1 MEVRA
6 VAKFV
11 RVQPR
16 KVRQIAREVRG
27 KQAVR
32 TADVLRFHPGKGARV
47 LAKVIRS
54 AVANAQENHGADP
67 DTLRIREVQ
76 INEGPM
82 LKRIHARAMGRAN
95 RIQKKMSHIIVVVEE
110 ADPQRAVKPHGTKAK
125 PRPTFDKPKGKGKKK
140 EAEKVDET
148 PVAETVV
155 AVEEPVAEQ
164 PEPETEATQE
174 EAKE

>member
-27 KQAVR
+27 KAAVR
-32 TADVLRFHPGKGARV
+32 AADVLRFHPGKGAQV

-67 DTLRIREVQ
+67 ATLRISEIQ

-82 LKRIHARAMGRAN
+82 IKRLQARAMGRAN
-95 RIQKKMSHIIVVVEE
+95 RIQKKLSHITVVVSEGE
-110 ADPQRAVKPHGTKAK
+110 APKAVRPHGTKAK
-125 PRPTFDKPKGKGKKK
+125 PRPTFAAAKGKAKKK
-140 EAEKVDET
+140 VEEA
-148 PVAETVV
+148 PVAV
-155 AVEEPVAEQ
+155 AEEPIVEAQ
-164 PEPETEATQE
+164 TETTE
-174 EAKE
+174 ETTE

>member
-82 LKRIHARAMGRAN
+82 LKRIHARAMGRACC
-95 RIQKKMSHIIVVVEE
+95 
-110 ADPQRAVKPHGTKAK
+110 A
-125 PRPTFDKPKGKGKKK
+125 
-140 EAEKVDET
+140 
-148 PVAETVV
+148 
-155 AVEEPVAEQ
+155 
-164 PEPETEATQE
+164 
-174 EAKE
+174 

>member
-27 KQAVR
+27 KQAAR

-47 LAKVIRS
+47 LAKVIKS

-82 LKRIHARAMGRAN
+82 IKRIQARAMGRAN
-95 RIQKKMSHIIVVVEE
+95 RIQKKLSHIVVVVEE
-110 ADPQRAVKPHGTKAK
+110 VDPAKVVKPHGTKAK

-140 EAEKVDET
+140 EAEKIEET
-148 PVAETVV
+148 PVTET
-155 AVEEPVAEQ
+155 ATVEETTA
-164 PEPETEATQE
+164 EPEQATETQQE
-174 EAKE
+174 EGKE

>member
-27 KQAVR
+27 KGAVR
-32 TADVLRFHPGKGARV
+32 AADVLRFHPGKGARV
-47 LAKVIRS
+47 LAKVIKS

-67 DTLRIREVQ
+67 ATLKISEIQ

-82 LKRIHARAMGRAN
+82 IKRIQARAMGRAN
-95 RIQKKMSHIIVVVEE
+95 RIQKKMSHIIVVVSEGE
-110 ADPQRAVKPHGTKAK
+110 VAGTVKPHGTKAK
-125 PRPTFDKPKGKGKKK
+125 PRPSFAAPKGKGKKK
-140 EAEKVDET
+140 EAEKAADAPVVIEET
-148 PVAETVV
+148 T
-155 AVEEPVAEQ
+155 AVEETEEVQ
-164 PEPETEATQE
+164 TPEEG
-174 EAKE
+174 KE

>member
-1 MEVRA
+1 MTASCPTGGPRSGSPESRQARLERYNFEPCPTGSHRSGSSPMEVKA

-27 KQAVR
+27 KAAVR

-47 LAKVIRS
+47 LAKVIKS

-67 DTLRIREVQ
+67 DTLRIREIQ

-82 LKRIHARAMGRAN
+82 
-95 RIQKKMSHIIVVVEE
+95 
-110 ADPQRAVKPHGTKAK
+110 
-125 PRPTFDKPKGKGKKK
+125 
-140 EAEKVDET
+140 
-148 PVAETVV
+148 
-155 AVEEPVAEQ
+155 
-164 PEPETEATQE
+164 
-174 EAKE
+174 